1 MFAWF
6 LVIIDIDTRVVDILV
21 LLNVIDQNTIL
32 PVRSI
37 KVTG

>member
-6 LVIIDIDTRVVDILV
+6 LGIIDIDTRVLGILV
-21 LLNVIDQNTIL
+21 LLSVIDQDTIL
-32 PVRSI
+32 PVKSI